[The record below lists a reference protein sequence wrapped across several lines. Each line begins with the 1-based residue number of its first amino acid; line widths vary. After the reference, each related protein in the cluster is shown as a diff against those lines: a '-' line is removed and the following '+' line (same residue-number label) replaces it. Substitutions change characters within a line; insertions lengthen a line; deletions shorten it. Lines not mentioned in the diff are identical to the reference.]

1 MKKYK
6 NNKQKAHYEAIHDDY
21 SDHYY
26 DKESLAYRKKFILE
40 PLFKSINLD
49 NAIIAD
55 LASGIGMTSS
65 IMGNYFPN
73 AKFTGFDIS
82 SKACEEYKNKLG
94 FPAYEVDLTRP
105 YESDLKFDVAVVIG
119 GLHHCISD
127 LETTINNIANL
138 IKKDGHFLMMEP
150 NSCYVLEPIRKLW
163 YKTDKYF
170 EADTE
175 RALDH
180 DVILKI
186 ARKNFKL
193 VDVKYC
199 GGIAYFL
206 IFNSLVFRMPKFVKK
221 LFKSILFRQEVLF
234 NRLPGK
240 LPFAYFLAKWKK
252 I

>member
-1 MKKYK
+1 M
-6 NNKQKAHYEAIHDDY
+6 QE
-21 SDHYY
+21 
-26 DKESLAYRKKFILE
+26 
-40 PLFKSINLD
+40 INLD
-49 NAIIAD
+49 NALIAD

-65 IMGNYFPN
+65 IMGSYFPD

-94 FPAYEVDLTRP
+94 FPAYEIDLTKV
-105 YESDLKFDVAVVIG
+105 YETDLKFDAAIVIG
-119 GLHHCISD
+119 GLHHCIID

-150 NSCYVLEPIRKLW
+150 NSRYILEPMRKLW
-163 YKTDKYF
+163 YRKDKYF

-180 DVILKI
+180 DEILKI
-186 ARKNFKL
+186 ARKNFEL
-193 VDVKYC
+193 VDVKYY

-221 LFKSILFRQEVLF
+221 LFKPIFKRFCLICCLENCHLLIF
-234 NRLPGK
+234 
-240 LPFAYFLAKWKK
+240 
-252 I
+252 

>member
-1 MKKYK
+1 M
-6 NNKQKAHYEAIHDDY
+6 NDSIDNKQKAHYETIHDDY
-21 SDHYY
+21 SYHYY

-40 PLFKSINLD
+40 PLFQEINLD
-49 NAIIAD
+49 NALIAD

-65 IMGNYFPN
+65 IMGSYFPD

-94 FPAYEVDLTRP
+94 FPAYEVDLTKV
-105 YESDLKFDVAVVIG
+105 YETDLKFDAAIVIG
-119 GLHHCISD
+119 GLHHCIID

-150 NSCYVLEPIRKLW
+150 NSRYILEPMRKLW
-163 YKTDKYF
+163 YRKDKYF

-180 DVILKI
+180 DEILKI
-186 ARKNFKL
+186 ARKNFEL
-193 VDVKYC
+193 VDVNYY

-206 IFNSLVFRMPKFVKK
+206 IFNSLVVRIPKFVKK
-221 LFKSILFRQEVLF
+221 LFMPILFKQEVMF
-234 NRLPGK
+234 NMLPGK

>member
-1 MKKYK
+1 M
-6 NNKQKAHYEAIHDDY
+6 NDSIDNKQKAHYETIHDDY
-21 SDHYY
+21 SYHYY

-40 PLFKSINLD
+40 PLFQEINLD
-49 NAIIAD
+49 NALIAD

-65 IMGNYFPN
+65 IMGSYFPD

-94 FPAYEVDLTRP
+94 FPAYEVDLTKV
-105 YESDLKFDVAVVIG
+105 YETDLKFDAAIVIG
-119 GLHHCISD
+119 GLHHCIID

-150 NSCYVLEPIRKLW
+150 NSRYILEPMRKLW
-163 YKTDKYF
+163 YKKDKYF
-170 EADTE
+170 EAAKE

-180 DVILKI
+180 DEIFKI
-186 ARKNFKL
+186 ARKNFEL
-193 VDVKYC
+193 VDVKYY

-221 LFKSILFRQEVLF
+221 LFKPILFKQEVMF
-234 NRLPGK
+234 NMLPGK